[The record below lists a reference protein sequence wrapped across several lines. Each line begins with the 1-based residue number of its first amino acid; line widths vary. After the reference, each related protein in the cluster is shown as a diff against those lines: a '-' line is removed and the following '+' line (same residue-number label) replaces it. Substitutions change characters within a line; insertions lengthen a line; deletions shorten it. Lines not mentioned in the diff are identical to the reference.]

1 MSDWSIDNIRTKLA
15 ELKLREKL
23 LKKDAEILKAEL
35 AFLQSVCDHPNKRSW
50 THHDYGG
57 GSDYHEA
64 CDDCGLHTCQ

>member
-35 AFLQSVCDHPNKRSW
+35 VTMKPVMTAGCTHANKSKTNIVLWRSVSF
-50 THHDYGG
+50 
-57 GSDYHEA
+57 SD
-64 CDDCGLHTCQ
+64 